1 MEIKKKNIIIN
12 IISIIITLAILL
24 AVFWKEILQVPLI
37 VSSIQI
43 VDYIYIIL
51 LAIDIYIIFKYIKLF
66 IQSIYKKKIK
76 RAIILA
82 IIALTVGI
90 GFYYCLRY
98 SNSILK
104 ATMFNILLIIQIT
117 LIPII
122 LLLIMIFNTKNKK
135 KAQKITAIILSGA
148 FIILCAITTWQEIP
162 VSIENIK
169 AVMSLN
175 NKAGFF
181 TNSDKTKKEN
191 IAQEAKENLLN
202 HINIQEKR
210 GYILKSEIINNILP
224 SINMYKQIGDIE
236 VKYIDGEN
244 VETIVDTKD
253 KDIKKLKNK
262 KDEIEKEYKSF
273 KKEKDKIKEKI
284 EGDYFKIKY
293 DYGNDY
299 KIEKVTIQ
307 RIGGKTQIINTE
319 KNENIKFEV
328 NTTLDNSIVENVK
341 SQNVDSQSS
350 TFVFENNLKT
360 KKNTAENLDKFKI
373 CFVYDK
379 TSNNFIPAKS
389 DQENYDK
396 IESYKIYSSGL
407 QITLKSGIS
416 KLEKNYYT
424 MRINRYD
431 SDFNIINT
439 SDYSYI
445 FEPVVTQNTDSK
457 GRIVLDMKFNQTYI
471 LKQLKNIE
479 IIFGSM

>member
-1 MEIKKKNIIIN
+1 MEIKKKN

-191 IAQEAKENLLN
+191 IAQDAKENLLN

-253 KDIKKLKNK
+253 QDW
-262 KDEIEKEYKSF
+262 
-273 KKEKDKIKEKI
+273 KDKIKEKI

-307 RIGGKTQIINTE
+307 RIGGKTQITNTE

>member
-191 IAQEAKENLLN
+191 IAQDAKENLLN

-253 KDIKKLKNK
+253 QDW
-262 KDEIEKEYKSF
+262 
-273 KKEKDKIKEKI
+273 KDKIKEKI

-307 RIGGKTQIINTE
+307 RIGGKTQITNTE

>member
-135 KAQKITAIILSGA
+135 KAQKITAIILSGV

-169 AVMSLN
+169 AVMNLN
-175 NKAGFF
+175 NKAGYSTRCKRKFIKSHKY
-181 TNSDKTKKEN
+181 TRKKR
-191 IAQEAKENLLN
+191 L
-202 HINIQEKR
+202 
-210 GYILKSEIINNILP
+210 Y
-224 SINMYKQIGDIE
+224 
-236 VKYIDGEN
+236 
-244 VETIVDTKD
+244 
-253 KDIKKLKNK
+253 
-262 KDEIEKEYKSF
+262 F
-273 KKEKDKIKEKI
+273 KK
-284 EGDYFKIKY
+284 
-293 DYGNDY
+293 
-299 KIEKVTIQ
+299 
-307 RIGGKTQIINTE
+307 
-319 KNENIKFEV
+319 
-328 NTTLDNSIVENVK
+328 
-341 SQNVDSQSS
+341 
-350 TFVFENNLKT
+350 
-360 KKNTAENLDKFKI
+360 
-373 CFVYDK
+373 
-379 TSNNFIPAKS
+379 
-389 DQENYDK
+389 
-396 IESYKIYSSGL
+396 
-407 QITLKSGIS
+407 
-416 KLEKNYYT
+416 
-424 MRINRYD
+424 
-431 SDFNIINT
+431 
-439 SDYSYI
+439 
-445 FEPVVTQNTDSK
+445 
-457 GRIVLDMKFNQTYI
+457 
-471 LKQLKNIE
+471 
-479 IIFGSM
+479 

>member
-1 MEIKKKNIIIN
+1 LEIKKKNIIIN

-191 IAQEAKENLLN
+191 IAQDAKENLLN

-253 KDIKKLKNK
+253 QDW
-262 KDEIEKEYKSF
+262 
-273 KKEKDKIKEKI
+273 KDKIKEKI

-307 RIGGKTQIINTE
+307 RIGGKTQITNTE

-350 TFVFENNLKT
+350 TFVFENNLKLQN
-360 KKNTAENLDKFKI
+360 NTAENLDKFKI

>member
-24 AVFWKEILQVPLI
+24 AGFWKEILQVPLI

-104 ATMFNILLIIQIT
+104 ATIFNILLIIQIT

-191 IAQEAKENLLN
+191 IAQDAKENLLN

-253 KDIKKLKNK
+253 QDW
-262 KDEIEKEYKSF
+262 
-273 KKEKDKIKEKI
+273 KDKIKEKI

-307 RIGGKTQIINTE
+307 RIGGKTQITNTE

-350 TFVFENNLKT
+350 TFVFENNLKLQN
-360 KKNTAENLDKFKI
+360 NTAENLDKFKI

-457 GRIVLDMKFNQTYI
+457 GKIVLDMKFNQTYI

>member
-76 RAIILA
+76 KAIILA

-104 ATMFNILLIIQIT
+104 ATIFNILLIIQIT

-191 IAQEAKENLLN
+191 IAQDAKENLLN

-253 KDIKKLKNK
+253 QDW
-262 KDEIEKEYKSF
+262 
-273 KKEKDKIKEKI
+273 KDKIKEKI

-307 RIGGKTQIINTE
+307 RIGGKTQITNTE

-350 TFVFENNLKT
+350 TFVFENNLKLQN
-360 KKNTAENLDKFKI
+360 NTAENLDKFKI

-457 GRIVLDMKFNQTYI
+457 GKIVLDMKFNQTYI

>member
-181 TNSDKTKKEN
+181 TNSEKTKKEN

-253 KDIKKLKNK
+253 QDW
-262 KDEIEKEYKSF
+262 
-273 KKEKDKIKEKI
+273 KDKIKEKI

>member
-1 MEIKKKNIIIN
+1 LEIKKKNIIIN

-104 ATMFNILLIIQIT
+104 ATIFNILLIIQIT

-191 IAQEAKENLLN
+191 IAQDAKENLLN

-253 KDIKKLKNK
+253 QDW
-262 KDEIEKEYKSF
+262 
-273 KKEKDKIKEKI
+273 KDKIKEKI

-307 RIGGKTQIINTE
+307 RIGGKTQITNTE

-350 TFVFENNLKT
+350 TFVFENNLKLQN
-360 KKNTAENLDKFKI
+360 NTAENLDKFKI

>member
-169 AVMSLN
+169 AVMNLN

-191 IAQEAKENLLN
+191 IAQDAKENLLN

-244 VETIVDTKD
+244 IETIVDTKD
-253 KDIKKLKNK
+253 QDW
-262 KDEIEKEYKSF
+262 
-273 KKEKDKIKEKI
+273 KDKIKEKI

-307 RIGGKTQIINTE
+307 RIGRKTQITNTE

-328 NTTLDNSIVENVK
+328 NTTLENSIVENVK

-360 KKNTAENLDKFKI
+360 KKNTSENLDKFKI

-457 GRIVLDMKFNQTYI
+457 GRIVIDMKFNQTYI

>member
-51 LAIDIYIIFKYIKLF
+51 LAIDIYIIFKYIKVF
-66 IQSIYKKKIK
+66 IQSNYKKKIK

-253 KDIKKLKNK
+253 QDW
-262 KDEIEKEYKSF
+262 
-273 KKEKDKIKEKI
+273 KDKIKEKI

-307 RIGGKTQIINTE
+307 RIGGKTQITNTE

>member
-1 MEIKKKNIIIN
+1 MEIKKKNKIIN

-169 AVMSLN
+169 AVMNLN

-191 IAQEAKENLLN
+191 IAQDAKENLLN

-253 KDIKKLKNK
+253 QDW
-262 KDEIEKEYKSF
+262 
-273 KKEKDKIKEKI
+273 KDKIKEKI

-307 RIGGKTQIINTE
+307 RIGGKTQITNTE

-360 KKNTAENLDKFKI
+360 KKNTSENLDKFKI

>member
-1 MEIKKKNIIIN
+1 LEIKKKNIIIN

-135 KAQKITAIILSGA
+135 KVQKITAIILSGA

-253 KDIKKLKNK
+253 QDW
-262 KDEIEKEYKSF
+262 
-273 KKEKDKIKEKI
+273 KDKIKEKI

>member
-169 AVMSLN
+169 AVMNLN

-191 IAQEAKENLLN
+191 IAQDAKENLLN

-210 GYILKSEIINNILP
+210 VYILKSEIINNILP

-253 KDIKKLKNK
+253 QDW
-262 KDEIEKEYKSF
+262 
-273 KKEKDKIKEKI
+273 KDKIKEKI

-307 RIGGKTQIINTE
+307 RIGGKTQITNTE

-360 KKNTAENLDKFKI
+360 KKNTSENLDKFKI

>member
-210 GYILKSEIINNILP
+210 GYILKSEIINNILS

-253 KDIKKLKNK
+253 QDW
-262 KDEIEKEYKSF
+262 
-273 KKEKDKIKEKI
+273 KDKIKEKI

>member
-135 KAQKITAIILSGA
+135 KAQKITAIILSGV

-169 AVMSLN
+169 AVMNLN

-191 IAQEAKENLLN
+191 IAQDAKENLLN

-224 SINMYKQIGDIE
+224 SINMYKQLGDIE

-253 KDIKKLKNK
+253 QDW
-262 KDEIEKEYKSF
+262 
-273 KKEKDKIKEKI
+273 KDKIKEKI

-307 RIGGKTQIINTE
+307 RIGGKTQITNTE

-431 SDFNIINT
+431 SEFNIINT

>member
-12 IISIIITLAILL
+12 IISNIITLAILL

-104 ATMFNILLIIQIT
+104 ATIFNILLIIQIT

-191 IAQEAKENLLN
+191 IAQDAKENLLN

-253 KDIKKLKNK
+253 QDW
-262 KDEIEKEYKSF
+262 
-273 KKEKDKIKEKI
+273 KDKIKEKI

-307 RIGGKTQIINTE
+307 RIGGKTQITNTE

-350 TFVFENNLKT
+350 TFVFENNLKLQN
-360 KKNTAENLDKFKI
+360 NTAENLDKFKI

>member
-66 IQSIYKKKIK
+66 IQLIYKKKIK

-104 ATMFNILLIIQIT
+104 ATIFNILLIIQIT

-191 IAQEAKENLLN
+191 IAQDAKENLLN

-253 KDIKKLKNK
+253 QDW
-262 KDEIEKEYKSF
+262 
-273 KKEKDKIKEKI
+273 KDKIKEKI

-307 RIGGKTQIINTE
+307 RIGGKTQITNTE

-350 TFVFENNLKT
+350 TFVFENNLKLQN
-360 KKNTAENLDKFKI
+360 NTAENLDKFKI

>member
-1 MEIKKKNIIIN
+1 MEIKKKNLIIN

-253 KDIKKLKNK
+253 QDW
-262 KDEIEKEYKSF
+262 
-273 KKEKDKIKEKI
+273 KDKIKEKI

>member
-253 KDIKKLKNK
+253 QDW
-262 KDEIEKEYKSF
+262 
-273 KKEKDKIKEKI
+273 KDKIKEKI

>member
-135 KAQKITAIILSGA
+135 KAQKITEIILSGA

-191 IAQEAKENLLN
+191 IAQDAKENLLN

-253 KDIKKLKNK
+253 QDW
-262 KDEIEKEYKSF
+262 
-273 KKEKDKIKEKI
+273 KDKIKEKI

-293 DYGNDY
+293 YYGNDY

-307 RIGGKTQIINTE
+307 RIGGKTQITNTE

-328 NTTLDNSIVENVK
+328 NTTLENSIVENVK

-360 KKNTAENLDKFKI
+360 KKNTSENLDKFKI

>member
-253 KDIKKLKNK
+253 QDW
-262 KDEIEKEYKSF
+262 
-273 KKEKDKIKEKI
+273 KDKIKEKR

>member
-104 ATMFNILLIIQIT
+104 ATIFNILLIIQIT

-181 TNSDKTKKEN
+181 TNYDKTKKEN
-191 IAQEAKENLLN
+191 IAQDAKENLLN

-253 KDIKKLKNK
+253 QDW
-262 KDEIEKEYKSF
+262 
-273 KKEKDKIKEKI
+273 KDKIKEKI

-307 RIGGKTQIINTE
+307 RIGGKTQITNTE

-350 TFVFENNLKT
+350 TFVFENNLKLQN
-360 KKNTAENLDKFKI
+360 NTAENLDKFKI

-457 GRIVLDMKFNQTYI
+457 GKIVLDMKFNQTYI

>member
-169 AVMSLN
+169 AVMNLN

-191 IAQEAKENLLN
+191 IAQDAKENLLN

-253 KDIKKLKNK
+253 QDW
-262 KDEIEKEYKSF
+262 
-273 KKEKDKIKEKI
+273 KDKIKEKI

-307 RIGGKTQIINTE
+307 RIGGKTQITNTE

-360 KKNTAENLDKFKI
+360 KKNTSENLDKFKI

>member
-135 KAQKITAIILSGA
+135 RAQKITAIILSGA

-191 IAQEAKENLLN
+191 IAQDAKENLLN

-253 KDIKKLKNK
+253 QDW
-262 KDEIEKEYKSF
+262 
-273 KKEKDKIKEKI
+273 KDKIKEKI

-307 RIGGKTQIINTE
+307 RIGGKTQITNTE

-350 TFVFENNLKT
+350 TFVFENNLKLQN
-360 KKNTAENLDKFKI
+360 NTAENLDKFKI

>member
-24 AVFWKEILQVPLI
+24 AVFWKEILQLPLI

-191 IAQEAKENLLN
+191 IAQDAKENLLN

-253 KDIKKLKNK
+253 QDW
-262 KDEIEKEYKSF
+262 
-273 KKEKDKIKEKI
+273 KDKIKEKI

-307 RIGGKTQIINTE
+307 RIGGKTQITNTE

>member
-12 IISIIITLAILL
+12 TISIIITLAILL

-135 KAQKITAIILSGA
+135 KAQKITAIILSGV

-169 AVMSLN
+169 AVMNLN

-191 IAQEAKENLLN
+191 IAQDAKENLLN

-253 KDIKKLKNK
+253 QDW
-262 KDEIEKEYKSF
+262 
-273 KKEKDKIKEKI
+273 KDKIKEKI

-307 RIGGKTQIINTE
+307 RIGGKTQITNTE

-431 SDFNIINT
+431 SEFNIINT

>member
-191 IAQEAKENLLN
+191 IAQDAKENLLN

-210 GYILKSEIINNILP
+210 GYILKSEIINNVLP
-224 SINMYKQIGDIE
+224 SINMYKQIGNIE

-253 KDIKKLKNK
+253 QDW
-262 KDEIEKEYKSF
+262 
-273 KKEKDKIKEKI
+273 KDKIKEKI

-307 RIGGKTQIINTE
+307 RIGGKTQITNTE

>member
-135 KAQKITAIILSGA
+135 KAQKITAIILSGV

-169 AVMSLN
+169 AVMNLN

-191 IAQEAKENLLN
+191 IAQDAKENLLN

-253 KDIKKLKNK
+253 QDW
-262 KDEIEKEYKSF
+262 
-273 KKEKDKIKEKI
+273 KDKIKEKI

-307 RIGGKTQIINTE
+307 RIGGKTQITNTE
-319 KNENIKFEV
+319 KNENIKFKV

-431 SDFNIINT
+431 SEFNIINT

>member
-51 LAIDIYIIFKYIKLF
+51 LAIDIYIIFKYIQLF

-253 KDIKKLKNK
+253 QDW
-262 KDEIEKEYKSF
+262 
-273 KKEKDKIKEKI
+273 KDKIKEKI

>member
-253 KDIKKLKNK
+253 QDW
-262 KDEIEKEYKSF
+262 
-273 KKEKDKIKEKI
+273 KDKIKEKI

-396 IESYKIYSSGL
+396 IESYKIYSS
-407 QITLKSGIS
+407 TLKKNLKS
-416 KLEKNYYT
+416 KY
-424 MRINRYD
+424 
-431 SDFNIINT
+431 
-439 SDYSYI
+439 
-445 FEPVVTQNTDSK
+445 
-457 GRIVLDMKFNQTYI
+457 
-471 LKQLKNIE
+471 
-479 IIFGSM
+479 